1 MKKAMRIAVACV
13 AFAAFVIGLFAL
25 GARSRS
31 FSPSEIELRAKY
43 MLATSKFIE
52 IEGQQIHYSDEG
64 KGPAIVLVHGTLGNL
79 RMWNDWAALLSSS
92 YRVIRFDRPPYG
104 LSGPNPQGRYGI
116 AREVE
121 IISGLVDKLG
131 LEQFYLVA
139 TSSAGWSVTQY
150 AAQHPDKIAGVVLSN
165 IAVLPHT
172 VSPTRNPWIVRQ
184 SRVVAG
190 YLKGWHPEF
199 EWRGVLKVNMVN
211 HDRITDALV
220 TEYAELNGRLISYE
234 ASQTPRP
241 PVPTG
246 QQTTQALGL
255 IAAPALVL
263 WSEDDSERPPQ
274 PTAEDAM
281 RFLGSSDKTLVVIP
295 RCEHMMPLDCGPESA
310 AAAKAFFDRL
320 TASVGN

>member
-1 MKKAMRIAVACV
+1 M
-13 AFAAFVIGLFAL
+13 
-25 GARSRS
+25 
-31 FSPSEIELRAKY
+31 
-43 MLATSKFIE
+43 
-52 IEGQQIHYSDEG
+52 
-64 KGPAIVLVHGTLGNL
+64 
-79 RMWNDWAALLSSS
+79 
-92 YRVIRFDRPPYG
+92 
-104 LSGPNPQGRYGI
+104 
-116 AREVE
+116 
-121 IISGLVDKLG
+121 DKLG

-150 AAQHPDKIAGVVLSN
+150 AAQQPDKIAGVVLSN

-172 VSPTRNPWIVRQ
+172 VSPTRNPWIVRL

-220 TEYAELNGRLISYE
+220 TEYAELNGRLVSYE

-310 AAAKAFFDRL
+310 VAAKAFFDRL
-320 TASVGN
+320 TASVGK